1 MAYVQT
7 DTQSRC
13 QVSTTDG
20 RRDGPALSLQ
30 SVAHLPLWATNVD
43 TNTNRVT
50 TFLAAHPGQF
60 YCNGCLHIEAVPGL
74 NRPQVA
80 RLTRRLCDVKPYR
93 WGKVVCVSCGAVRE
107 CIAYGL
113 RRDQLS
119 RAQARQL
126 GATARKRGRP
136 IYENPCLGDCVKAW
150 REGWQGVPLAADEAR
165 SRFTSFAAELYDYL
179 VRHDQAEGLKVREIT
194 EGFVEQG
201 AVKVSNGLSR
211 LHRKGLVRRML
222 LKIAGQRHK
231 PQRYRAVRIP
241 AGEGA

>member
-1 MAYVQT
+1 M
-7 DTQSRC
+7 
-13 QVSTTDG
+13 
-20 RRDGPALSLQ
+20 
-30 SVAHLPLWATNVD
+30 D

-60 YCNGCLHIEAVPGL
+60 FCHACLIIEAVPSL
-74 NRPQVA
+74 NMNQVNNVTRPL
-80 RLTRRLCDVKPYR
+80 RTVKPYR
-93 WGKVVCVSCGAVRE
+93 SGRMVCVSCNEVRE

-119 RAQARQL
+119 RTQAQQL

-136 IYENPCLGDCVKAW
+136 IYENPCVGDRAEAW

-165 SRFTSFAAELYDYL
+165 SRFTSFAAELYNYL
-179 VRHDQAEGLKVREIT
+179 VRHDQAEGLRVREIT

-201 AVKVSNGLSR
+201 AVKVSNGLSH

-222 LKIAGQRHK
+222 PKIAEHRRK
-231 PQRYRAVRIP
+231 PQRYRAVPRP
-241 AGEGA
+241 PRDS